1 MVRRWTQLQMMPP
14 LWKIA
19 MTMIYWTSPHTVH
32 PPTLTGPSPSL
43 ILTCPL
49 HGSPKLAYTG
59 SASLSKL
66 KLTYRNS
73 LLVITCPPPSIPSF
87 SHSLEGRV

>member
-32 PPTLTGPSPSL
+32 PPTLTGPSPSH

-49 HGSPKLAYTG
+49 HASPKLAYTG
-59 SASLSKL
+59 SVSLSKL
-66 KLTYRNS
+66 KLTEIPVSNYYY
-73 LLVITCPPPSIPSF
+73 PPPLIPSL
-87 SHSLEGRV
+87 SLTLA

>member
-32 PPTLTGPSPSL
+32 LPTLTGPSPSH

-49 HGSPKLAYTG
+49 HASPKLAYTG
-59 SASLSKL
+59 SVSL
-66 KLTYRNS
+66 NS
-73 LLVITCPPPSIPSF
+73 NSPTETPCL
-87 SHSLEGRV
+87 